1 MWTYDAWRRG
11 GRLPPAVEGEG
22 RKVGRWGRGGR
33 SARARAPPPPAYRR
47 LLEERYPRA
56 RQESSW
62 RAPYNQ
68 LLRHGRPRLEVCVP
82 AAVGLAGRGTAR
94 SRGCPARAAVASDGR
109 RRAGRAPR
117 GDAASHHSRTASR
130 EATHLMDAI
139 YNECLAQN
147 SVPASKYKLFS
158 LRDRCSAQRTLFSL
172 TEGVTVV
179 KTPGA
184 ADAKVGGAPRGLG
197 DDDSV
202 EGALASRLEQFLETH
217 TLKIDLSGKDVLNS
231 VTSVG
236 RALGDVADGLGLTE
250 EEDDAA
256 GAVGEEGRGKK
267 KKAAKILMPL
277 LLALKLKAAALIPLA
292 LGAIA
297 LIAGKALLIGKI
309 ALLLAAIIGLKK
321 LLSQQKTVTYEIV
334 AHPHHTSSH
343 GGGHDAYSAI
353 GGGLR
358 RLRSGRPRRLGR
370 ALDAQQLAYRG
381 YPQAQPQQ

>member
-1 MWTYDAWRRG
+1 MA
-11 GRLPPAVEGEG
+11 
-22 RKVGRWGRGGR
+22 
-33 SARARAPPPPAYRR
+33 ARTWS
-47 LLEERYPRA
+47 LL
-56 RQESSW
+56 S
-62 RAPYNQ
+62 
-68 LLRHGRPRLEVCVP
+68 LL
-82 AAVGLAGRGTAR
+82 AVGLAVAVAL
-94 SRGCPARAAVASDGR
+94 PAAAVPGAAPAVASV
-109 RRAGRAPR
+109 AAAAPGEHREAR
-117 GDAASHHSRTASR
+117 GLAHSRNSIQGGDD
-130 EATHLMDAI
+130 LMDAI
-139 YNECLAQN
+139 YNECLRKN
-147 SVPASKYKLFS
+147 SVSCVKYKLFS
-158 LRDRCSAQRTLFSL
+158 FVDKVLSTKDSFSL

-267 KKAAKILMPL
+267 KKASKILMPL

-353 GGGLR
+353 GGGGGGDIGGGYGS
-358 RLRSGRPRRLGR
+358 SGAGGHGGWGR